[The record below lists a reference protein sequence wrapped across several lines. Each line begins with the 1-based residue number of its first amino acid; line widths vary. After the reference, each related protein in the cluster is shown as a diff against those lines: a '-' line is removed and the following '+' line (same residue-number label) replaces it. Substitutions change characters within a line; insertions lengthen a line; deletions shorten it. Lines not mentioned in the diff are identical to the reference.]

1 MEQRR
6 QKALEALVE
15 VSRRDP
21 KVLAV
26 MVFGSTARG
35 DETASSDV
43 DVCVFLMT
51 ECHPIEQLEMS
62 NKRIDYLAQFDLD
75 VQIFEQLPLYVRS
88 RVFKD
93 GNVVFVRDEDKLY
106 DVALRTIREFED
118 FKPVYYEYLEHVAND
133 GP

>member
-6 QKALEALVE
+6 KKALDALVD

-21 KVLAV
+21 EVLAV

-35 DETASSDV
+35 EDSARSDV
-43 DVCVFLMT
+43 DVCVFLMP
-51 ECHPIEQLEMS
+51 ECQTFERVALS
-62 NKRIDYLAQFDLD
+62 NKRIEYLALFDLD
-75 VQIFEQLPLYVRS
+75 VQIFQQLPLYVRS

-93 GNVVFVRDEDKLY
+93 GQVVFARDEDLLY
-106 DVALRTIREFED
+106 ELALRTVREFED

>member
-6 QKALEALVE
+6 KKALEALVE

-21 KVLAV
+21 EVLAV
-26 MVFGSTARG
+26 IVFGSTARG
-35 DETASSDV
+35 EDTARSDV
-43 DVCVFLMT
+43 DVCVVLMPASQT
-51 ECHPIEQLEMS
+51 VEQVALS
-62 NKRIDYLAQFDLD
+62 KKRIEYLALFDLD
-75 VQIFEQLPLYVRS
+75 VQIFQQLPLYMRS

-93 GNVVFVRDEDKLY
+93 GQVVFARDEDLLY
-106 DVALRTIREFED
+106 ELALRFAREFED